1 MADVRP
7 IVGISMGDPFGN
19 GPEISVKSL
28 ADKTLY
34 DRCKPL
40 IVGDKSSMEYALAV
54 ARKVSGI
61 DLKLNIVKEPAEG
74 KYEYGTIDLIDLG
87 IVPAE
92 KIPNTLDDPKGP
104 QPFHIGACELGG
116 EGDALRFGREDNL
129 GIGGDFLRQRGGAGV
144 DELVVAE
151 HDEARDREIFGHVE
165 DGQLA
170 LHASYGQF
178 IISVCHIVFTPSGWR
193 RHGRQSRCR
202 VVRFCTY
209 ILIIR
214 FLCIVRKKDFRS
226 VVK

>member
-116 EGDALRFGREDNL
+116 WYDIVVVMYHDQGHIPLKVVGFVYNKEEHHWEAVAGINMTL
-129 GIGGDFLRQRGGAGV
+129 GL
-144 DELVVAE
+144 
-151 HDEARDREIFGHVE
+151 
-165 DGQLA
+165 
-170 LHASYGQF
+170 
-178 IISVCHIVFTPSGWR
+178 P
-193 RHGRQSRCR
+193 
-202 VVRFCTY
+202 
-209 ILIIR
+209 IIR
-214 FLCIVRKKDFRS
+214 VS
-226 VVK
+226 VDHGTGFADDG

>member
-116 EGDALRFGREDNL
+116 EAAFHMTLGLPIIRVSVDHGTGFGHAGN
-129 GIGGDFLRQRGGAGV
+129 GGANELSLVNAV
-144 DELVVAE
+144 DA
-151 HDEARDREIFGHVE
+151 
-165 DGQLA
+165 A
-170 LHASYGQF
+170 LQMASY
-178 IISVCHIVFTPSGWR
+178 
-193 RHGRQSRCR
+193 
-202 VVRFCTY
+202 
-209 ILIIR
+209 
-214 FLCIVRKKDFRS
+214 RKAHQA
-226 VVK
+226 

>member
-74 KYEYGTIDLIDLG
+74 KFGIDLKYRWFSNIM
-87 IVPAE
+87 VV
-92 KIPNTLDDPKGP
+92 
-104 QPFHIGACELGG
+104 CELVYLK
-116 EGDALRFGREDNL
+116 E
-129 GIGGDFLRQRGGAGV
+129 
-144 DELVVAE
+144 EL
-151 HDEARDREIFGHVE
+151 
-165 DGQLA
+165 L
-170 LHASYGQF
+170 
-178 IISVCHIVFTPSGWR
+178 
-193 RHGRQSRCR
+193 
-202 VVRFCTY
+202 
-209 ILIIR
+209 
-214 FLCIVRKKDFRS
+214 
-226 VVK
+226 